1 MKRKIQHTKSC
12 AIHIMLYIK
21 RYLWLEISILKVM
34 KNLKP
39 YRTLRQ
45 RTTKR
50 KVKIIY
56 TRTEINEFKN
66 RKTKEEIK
74 IIHWFFERIKK
85 IDNPWGYWSRHKDRR
100 IRFLKSAKRRRQHC

>member
-1 MKRKIQHTKSC
+1 
-12 AIHIMLYIK
+12 
-21 RYLWLEISILKVM
+21 M
-34 KNLKP
+34 KNLTS

-45 RTTKR
+45 RTAKR

-74 IIHWFFERIKK
+74 ITHWFFERINK
-85 IDNPWGYWSRHKDRR
+85 IDNP
-100 IRFLKSAKRRRQHC
+100 

>member
-1 MKRKIQHTKSC
+1 MELINKFFACK
-12 AIHIMLYIK
+12 
-21 RYLWLEISILKVM
+21 
-34 KNLKP
+34 
-39 YRTLRQ
+39 LRQ